1 MTSSEKISVYS
12 LADLKNTSDDAIPN
26 YLNSLKFRQSHTL
39 VDTRLALGYSAF
51 AISAACFAW
60 DYKLG
65 WDATKNYTAV
75 AVGLYMVVNA
85 ALTLWVTFWEKSIVY
100 QGTSP
105 SGEKISISTTTKKN
119 VPIYNVHVRTTTSDG
134 KKIETSFEQPFSQ
147 WFNAEGL
154 FIARPFQQMFA
165 TSAPVI
171 GKFDAANFKTD
182 SHKLAE
188 MSPDVL
194 DALMGDH
201 KETSA
206 STTATETKRKTRSRK
221 A

>member
-1 MTSSEKISVYS
+1 LELHQPVESTNPTLFILYDSRHHDQLRKNIRLQSCRSVAILGPLS
-12 LADLKNTSDDAIPN
+12 GALPLVPPPLTPRGTADLKNTSDDAIPN

-105 SGEKISISTTTKKN
+105 SGEK
-119 VPIYNVHVRTTTSDG
+119 VRFGEGPGDTEGVQLSDMG
-134 KKIETSFEQPFSQ
+134 VRADLHIHDDQEECADIQ
-147 WFNAEGL
+147 
-154 FIARPFQQMFA
+154 RPRAHDDQRRQE
-165 TSAPVI
+165 
-171 GKFDAANFKTD
+171 D
-182 SHKLAE
+182 
-188 MSPDVL
+188 
-194 DALMGDH
+194 
-201 KETSA
+201 
-206 STTATETKRKTRSRK
+206 
-221 A
+221 